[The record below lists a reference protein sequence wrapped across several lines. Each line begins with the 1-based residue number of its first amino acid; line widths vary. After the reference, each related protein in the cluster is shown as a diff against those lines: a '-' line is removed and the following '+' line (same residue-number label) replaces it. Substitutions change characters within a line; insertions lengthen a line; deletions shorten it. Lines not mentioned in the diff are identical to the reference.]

1 MDQIIYG
8 VKNYVAR
15 ECPKAISIDESDFL
29 IERIETTGP
38 AGRIYAFTLLDKNQ
52 RPTSIIENGWKLVSF
67 QSYPCGI
74 QYNFTDPFG
83 RLLRSINLSLKP
95 GVSDTVDGTNM
106 SSVNDYLRDFLEM
119 SKYNSFL
126 SYLYQVKK
134 VKLNDWYMER
144 LKEEDTCVIDDSTS
158 LKEENDRLKKEI
170 SILKTK
176 IESIKNLILE

>member
-8 VKNYVAR
+8 VKNFVAR

-29 IERIETTGP
+29 IERIETIGQY
-38 AGRIYAFTLLDKNQ
+38 GLVYAYTLLDKNQ
-52 RPTSIIENGWKLVSF
+52 KPTSIIENGWKLVSF
-67 QSYPCGI
+67 QSHPYGI

-83 RLLRSINLSLKP
+83 RLLRNIKVDLKI
-95 GVSDTVDGTNM
+95 GICDSVDGT
-106 SSVNDYLRDFLEM
+106 SLFSVNAYLHDFLEM

-126 SYLYQVKK
+126 SYLYQVEK

-144 LKEEDTCVIDDSTS
+144 LKEEDACVIDDSTS

-170 SILKTK
+170 STLKTK